1 MSKSPLASSSAPP
14 HRGNPCQYA
23 TAEPQTTAAP
33 KVVMTLGVRPARMA
47 PRAIG
52 PTALKNPSRI
62 DWGMRI
68 MAGGKVMKAREGWKE
83 GSGTEPSI
91 EQVLGPLLPE
101 KREPSGPTPRQD
113 RHGLSL
119 FDSLPHTA

>member
-83 GSGTEPSI
+83 GSETEPSI
-91 EQVLGPLLPE
+91 KQVLGPLLL
-101 KREPSGPTPRQD
+101 KPT
-113 RHGLSL
+113 
-119 FDSLPHTA
+119 DSLIPLARDHRRGLP